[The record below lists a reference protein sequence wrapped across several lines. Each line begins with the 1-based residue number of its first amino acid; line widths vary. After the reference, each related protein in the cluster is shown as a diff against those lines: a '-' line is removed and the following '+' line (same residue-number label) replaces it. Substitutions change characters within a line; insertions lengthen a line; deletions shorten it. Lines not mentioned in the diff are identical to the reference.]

1 LVKIGSFK
9 KSLLLNAI
17 FMKYILSAFILFIL
31 SCNTTGKKTIG
42 SIEKT
47 DPALDAIL
55 DTSATIEILGEGFD
69 WTEGPLW
76 IANEKMLL
84 FSDIP
89 KNTIHKWTEEK
100 GIEIYLTPS
109 GYTGSAARGGE
120 TGSNGL
126 ILNKENKLVLCQHGN
141 RQMAWMD
148 ADINSPKAVFKT
160 IADNYGGKKLNSP
173 NDAAYRNN
181 GDLYFTDPP
190 YGLEKNMEDPLKEIS
205 YQGLYC
211 VKPGGEIKLLTDS
224 ITRPNGVAF
233 TNDFNSV
240 IVANSDPEKPF
251 WYIYDIGPNDS
262 LTNGRIFYNAKSEAD
277 KKEPGLPDG
286 LKVDKNGNV
295 FATGPGGVWIFDKNG
310 KVLGKIKIPVPVANC
325 AFTDDGKTLFLT
337 ADMYLLRVKL
347 K

>member
-1 LVKIGSFK
+1 
-9 KSLLLNAI
+9 
-17 FMKYILSAFILFIL
+17 MKYILPLIAFFVL
-31 SCNTTGKKTIG
+31 SCNAPGKKTIG
-42 SIEKT
+42 SIEKF
-47 DPALDAIL
+47 DPAFDAIL
-55 DTSATIEILGEGFD
+55 DTSAKVEILAEGFE
-69 WTEGPLW
+69 WTEGPVWL
-76 IANEKMLL
+76 EDQKMLL

-89 KNTIHKWTEEK
+89 NNKIHKWTEEK
-100 GIEIYLTPS
+100 GIEVYLAPS
-109 GYTGSAARGGE
+109 GYTDTAARGGE

-148 ADINSPKAVFKT
+148 ADISAPKPIFKT
-160 IADNYGGKKLNSP
+160 IAGNYQGKKFNSP

-190 YGLEKNMEDPLKEIS
+190 YGLEKNMDDPLKEIPF
-205 YQGLYC
+205 QGVYC
-211 VKPGGEIKLLTDS
+211 VKPSGEIKLLTDS

-240 IVANSDPEKPF
+240 IIANSDPEKPY
-251 WYIYDIGPNDS
+251 WYIYDISANDS
-262 LTNGRIFYNAKSEAD
+262 LINGRIFYSVKAEAD

-286 LKVDKNGNV
+286 LKLDKNGNV
-295 FATGPGGVWIFDKNG
+295 FATGPGGLWIFDKNG

-325 AFTDDGKTLFLT
+325 SFSGDGKTLFLT